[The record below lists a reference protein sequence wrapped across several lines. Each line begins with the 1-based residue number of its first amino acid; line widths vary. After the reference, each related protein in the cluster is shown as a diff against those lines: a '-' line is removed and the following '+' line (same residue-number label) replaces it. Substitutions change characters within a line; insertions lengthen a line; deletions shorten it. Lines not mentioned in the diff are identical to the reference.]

1 MAPKHA
7 SKADSSSGE
16 PGPIIMQQQPPTFVS
31 APSSEYDTEYD
42 TPASEYDTPVSDGDS
57 PVTAVRTTNEALLDH
72 AGQPDP
78 TPDDLLSRLMESDV
92 RVEARHYNAEFP
104 ESTLRLRLTI
114 GNQVLFLD
122 GARTMLPN
130 YHRDADGLY
139 LISSDTG
146 HITRDVR
153 ICPRCNGWSVWFLH
167 RGKRLRED
175 DPCSACELC
184 NGDGAIPQDEYPER
198 TRRSR
203 RRDRHQRDG
212 AFAQIET
219 VMSCGQGSH
228 LRAALSNRPDDNGA
242 NSRTGR
248 AIPSARHS
256 QNPASRSYQGAHDL
270 PTPAA
275 QPATYFGRQ
284 PRAINPPTRNFD
296 SPPQEDLAQAE
307 LVRRLQEALRSQP
320 SVSLPSTL
328 RDAYP
333 DYFEPSPPPPQFSS
347 FPEPTFGANYDL
359 SPYHTENYLR
369 AVREFEAQQ
378 LEESLRYLPASEALG
393 RRLGHSFHGRN
404 MEEAPPPSPPTRQ
417 PTPRS
422 NLRNLTMTSSEQE
435 LLLDLLNQSGQ
446 GQRG

>member
-1 MAPKHA
+1 
-7 SKADSSSGE
+7 
-16 PGPIIMQQQPPTFVS
+16 MQQQPPTFVS

-184 NGDGAIPQDEYPER
+184 DGDGAIPQDEYPER

-203 RRDRHQRDG
+203 RQGPSSTRWRPGPTRTCDG
-212 AFAQIET
+212 
-219 VMSCGQGSH
+219 
-228 LRAALSNRPDDNGA
+228 LRSRQPPTRRSPRNRPDEQWREFED
-242 NSRTGR
+242 RPR
-248 AIPSARHS
+248 AIPAAR
-256 QNPASRSYQGAHDL
+256 
-270 PTPAA
+270 
-275 QPATYFGRQ
+275 
-284 PRAINPPTRNFD
+284 
-296 SPPQEDLAQAE
+296 
-307 LVRRLQEALRSQP
+307 
-320 SVSLPSTL
+320 
-328 RDAYP
+328 
-333 DYFEPSPPPPQFSS
+333 QFSKS
-347 FPEPTFGANYDL
+347 
-359 SPYHTENYLR
+359 
-369 AVREFEAQQ
+369 
-378 LEESLRYLPASEALG
+378 
-393 RRLGHSFHGRN
+393 
-404 MEEAPPPSPPTRQ
+404 
-417 PTPRS
+417 
-422 NLRNLTMTSSEQE
+422 
-435 LLLDLLNQSGQ
+435 
-446 GQRG
+446 